1 MSIAARTKKT
11 KVYFFQIVPLVEKK
25 QQEKTNKLFSEVF
38 KFKNTNYKNIP
49 FSDGE
54 ISISNIEKK
63 HSDRYCLGTFIYN
76 QKNNV
81 PPKFDGVNTEA
92 LDLNDKQGLGY
103 DCSFIFDSK
112 TNIIAIESKK
122 PGVSLSA
129 IMEFMHEN
137 NEIPSFD
144 FAMVIIPSEY
154 QKFLNSPN
162 YYKIEYDIA
171 KPTNSTGLKGNQNSS
186 LGKTIDVMEDIN
198 AVKGSI
204 VYSVGTS
211 KKKTLN
217 IREIRLFVQSLLKLN
232 SKEDFVSTL
241 KITGSDIDTDKSKIF
256 DLVSNRLVEEIEVEK
271 RRIIG
276 KFFTKEKYRQI
287 EALYLI
293 HQPLLIKQYKIE

>member
-1 MSIAARTKKT
+1 MSIAASTKKT
-11 KVYFFQIVPLVEKK
+11 KVYFYQIVPLVEKK
-25 QQEKTNKLFSEVF
+25 QYKNTIKLFSEVF
-38 KFKNTNYKNIP
+38 KFKNAPFKYIS

-54 ISISNIEKK
+54 ISISNIQRK

-81 PPKFDGVNTEA
+81 PPKFDGINTEP
-92 LDLNDKQGLGY
+92 LDLNEKQGLGY

-129 IMEFMHEN
+129 IIEFMHEN
-137 NEIPSFD
+137 NDIPSFD

-162 YYKIEYDIA
+162 YYRIEYDIA
-171 KPTNSTGLKGNQNSS
+171 KPTNSTGLKGTKNSS
-186 LGKTIDVMEDIN
+186 LGKTIDAMEDIN

-204 VYSVGTS
+204 VYSVGMN
-211 KKKTLN
+211 KKMSLN
-217 IREIRLFVQSLLKLN
+217 IKEIRLFVQSLLKLN
-232 SKEDFVSTL
+232 NHEDFVKTL

-256 DLVSNRLVEEIEVEK
+256 DLVSNRLVEDIEVEK

-287 EALYLI
+287 EALYLK